1 MGVKR
6 NSLLIIVMNATMIVL
21 SLLFI
26 APLLYIMSVSLSDE
40 RAFATYGFT
49 IIPRMFSTLAYR
61 YVFANS
67 SIIWSAYGVS
77 VAVTVLGT
85 AFSLLVTAALGYAIT
100 RKDFALS
107 TILTRFILIP
117 LLFNGGLVAT
127 YMVITR
133 ILHIQ
138 NTLLVLIL
146 PYVVLPWHVFLI
158 RGFMKDLP
166 PAIFESAYIDGAGE
180 VLVFM
185 KLVLPL
191 SKAAL
196 ATVGL
201 FTAFIYWN
209 DWWLAMLYIEN
220 RRLIPI
226 QYMLYTLM
234 NNISFMTQNVG
245 SSGAII
251 DTSQLP
257 NESARMATCVL
268 ATVPMMLVFP
278 FFQKYF
284 VKGLVI
290 GSVKG

>member
-1 MGVKR
+1 MKN
-6 NSLLIIVMNATMIVL
+6 NSGTIRRVIMNLVLALVSILFLL
-21 SLLFI
+21 
-26 APLLYIMSVSLSDE
+26 PLVYVISVSLSDE
-40 RAFATYGFT
+40 RAFSQYGFT
-49 IIPRMFSTLAYR
+49 IIPRMFSTLAYE
-61 YVFANS
+61 YVFQNAS
-67 SIIWSAYGVS
+67 SIWNAYAVS
-77 VAVTVLGT
+77 VLVTVIGS
-85 AFSLLVTAALGYAIT
+85 FVSLLLTSALGYVIT
-100 RKDFALS
+100 RKDFKLS
-107 TILTRFILIP
+107 KYLTRFILFP
-117 LLFNGGLVAT
+117 MLFNGGLVAT

-133 ILHIQ
+133 ILQIQ
-138 NTLLVLIL
+138 NTLWVLIG
-146 PYVVLPWHVFLI
+146 PYVIIPWHVFLI

-166 PAIFESAYIDGAGE
+166 SAIFESARIDGAGE
-180 VLVFM
+180 ILIFA
-185 KLVLPL
+185 KIVLPL

-226 QYMLYTLM
+226 QYLLYNLM
-234 NNISFMTQNVG
+234 NNISFMTQNAG
-245 SSGAII
+245 ASGVIVDLSAI
-251 DTSQLP
+251 P

-284 VKGLVI
+284 VKGLVV